1 MSAHLEIE
9 YKYLLPRTLDP
20 LGLFVQPVSTQS
32 IHQVYL
38 YPVEAKVTS
47 ERVRIVEDVGGKSKT
62 RFFHTKKMPSPV
74 PEHDAE
80 SFTAHLEEENEIT
93 AAAFVDALTRRIP
106 GAITIHKYRRVFHH
120 TSRTVPFGSPKVD
133 KVELDS
139 FTGPL
144 TGLHIAE
151 VETHGSNEPW
161 VLHVV
166 EVLGLSI
173 ERNVSK
179 DKRYSNLALA
189 LAGRIPT
196 ETP

>member
-1 MSAHLEIE
+1 MSANLEIE
-9 YKYLLPRTLDP
+9 YKYLLPHTLDP
-20 LGLFVQPVSTQS
+20 LGLLVQPVSIQS

-74 PEHDAE
+74 PEHATE

-93 AAAFVDALTRRIP
+93 AAAFIDALTRRIP
-106 GAITIHKYRRVFHH
+106 GAITIHKYRRVFNHVTH
-120 TSRTVPFGSPKVD
+120 TGHFGGPKVD

-161 VLHVV
+161 VLQIV
-166 EVLGLSI
+166 EELGLPLG
-173 ERNVSK
+173 RNVSK
-179 DKRYSNLALA
+179 DQRYSNLALA